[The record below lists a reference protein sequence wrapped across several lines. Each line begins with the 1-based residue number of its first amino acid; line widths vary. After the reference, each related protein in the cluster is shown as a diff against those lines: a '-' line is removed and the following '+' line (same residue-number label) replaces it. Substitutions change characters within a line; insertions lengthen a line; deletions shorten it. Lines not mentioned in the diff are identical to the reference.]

1 MDQFNKSCNLVLI
14 RKLVLLYVTVHIL
27 LGATLSYYPLQFV
40 RYLMFLHIA
49 GGEIAFPN
57 FKDFMNSD
65 GPFQLSYP
73 DANLQP
79 TKFAINDEARNFPK
93 EAIERLGEGQ
103 KAKEKADKTLKTISG
118 PISNIGAQFKP
129 KNITQPVLISILKP
143 EPFGIVAASNNYIS
157 VGKLFI

>member
-1 MDQFNKSCNLVLI
+1 
-14 RKLVLLYVTVHIL
+14 
-27 LGATLSYYPLQFV
+27 
-40 RYLMFLHIA
+40 MFLHIA

-118 PISNIGAQFKP
+118 PIWNIGAQFKLT
-129 KNITQPVLISILKP
+129 NITQPVLKP
-143 EPFGIVAASNNYIS
+143 KPFGFVVACNNVIS
-157 VGKLFI
+157 VRELFIWNNIVGSH

>member
-1 MDQFNKSCNLVLI
+1 
-14 RKLVLLYVTVHIL
+14 
-27 LGATLSYYPLQFV
+27 
-40 RYLMFLHIA
+40 MFLHIA

-118 PISNIGAQFKP
+118 PTSNIRAQFEP
-129 KNITQPVLISILKP
+129 KNLTQPLLILILKP
-143 EPFGIVAASNNYIS
+143 KPFSFVVSSNNVIS
-157 VGKLFI
+157 VGELFIWINNNASR

>member
-1 MDQFNKSCNLVLI
+1 
-14 RKLVLLYVTVHIL
+14 
-27 LGATLSYYPLQFV
+27 
-40 RYLMFLHIA
+40 MFLHIA

-118 PISNIGAQFKP
+118 PISNIGAQFKL
-129 KNITQPVLISILKP
+129 KNITQPVLILILKRK
-143 EPFGIVAASNNYIS
+143 PFGFVAASNNFVS
-157 VGKLFI
+157 VGELFIWNNNVASR

>member
-1 MDQFNKSCNLVLI
+1 
-14 RKLVLLYVTVHIL
+14 
-27 LGATLSYYPLQFV
+27 
-40 RYLMFLHIA
+40 MFLHIA

-118 PISNIGAQFKP
+118 PIWNIGAQFKP
-129 KNITQPVLISILKP
+129 KNITQPVLILILKP
-143 EPFGIVAASNNYIS
+143 KPFGFVAASNNVIL
-157 VGKLFI
+157 VGELFIWNNYVGSH

>member
-1 MDQFNKSCNLVLI
+1 
-14 RKLVLLYVTVHIL
+14 
-27 LGATLSYYPLQFV
+27 
-40 RYLMFLHIA
+40 MFLHIA

-103 KAKEKADKTLKTISG
+103 KAREKADKTLKTISG
-118 PISNIGAQFKP
+118 PKSNIGVQFKP
-129 KNITQPVLISILKP
+129 KNLTQSVLILILKP
-143 EPFGIVAASNNYIS
+143 KPFGIVVASNNFIS
-157 VGKLFI
+157 VGELGEQCC

>member
-1 MDQFNKSCNLVLI
+1 
-14 RKLVLLYVTVHIL
+14 
-27 LGATLSYYPLQFV
+27 
-40 RYLMFLHIA
+40 MFLHIA

-118 PISNIGAQFKP
+118 PISNIGVQFKP
-129 KNITQPVLISILKP
+129 KNHSTCTDFNTKAKAIWLCSSKQQRRLSREAL
-143 EPFGIVAASNNYIS
+143 
-157 VGKLFI
+157 

>member
-1 MDQFNKSCNLVLI
+1 
-14 RKLVLLYVTVHIL
+14 
-27 LGATLSYYPLQFV
+27 
-40 RYLMFLHIA
+40 MFSHIA

-143 EPFGIVAASNNYIS
+143 KPFGFVAASNNVVS
-157 VGKLFI
+157 LGKLFI

>member
-1 MDQFNKSCNLVLI
+1 
-14 RKLVLLYVTVHIL
+14 
-27 LGATLSYYPLQFV
+27 
-40 RYLMFLHIA
+40 MFLHIA

-118 PISNIGAQFKP
+118 PIWNIGAQFKP
-129 KNITQPVLISILKP
+129 KNLSLLILILKP
-143 EPFGIVAASNNYIS
+143 KPFGFVVACNNVIS
-157 VGKLFI
+157 VGELFIWNNNVASC

>member
-1 MDQFNKSCNLVLI
+1 
-14 RKLVLLYVTVHIL
+14 
-27 LGATLSYYPLQFV
+27 
-40 RYLMFLHIA
+40 MFLHIA

-143 EPFGIVAASNNYIS
+143 KPFGFVAASNKDVS
-157 VGKLFI
+157 VGKLFRRLSREALYLKQQCC

>member
-1 MDQFNKSCNLVLI
+1 
-14 RKLVLLYVTVHIL
+14 
-27 LGATLSYYPLQFV
+27 
-40 RYLMFLHIA
+40 MFLHIA

-118 PISNIGAQFKP
+118 PIWNIGAQFKP
-129 KNITQPVLISILKP
+129 KNITQPVLILILKP
-143 EPFGIVAASNNYIS
+143 KPFVFVATSNNVIS
-157 VGKLFI
+157 EGRSLSETTMLLAARKQNGFDLRFVQSINDSAGSRL

>member
-1 MDQFNKSCNLVLI
+1 
-14 RKLVLLYVTVHIL
+14 
-27 LGATLSYYPLQFV
+27 
-40 RYLMFLHIA
+40 MFLHIA

-118 PISNIGAQFKP
+118 PIWNIGAQFKP
-129 KNITQPVLISILKP
+129 KNITQPVLILILKP
-143 EPFGIVAASNNYIS
+143 KPFGFVAASKKVTS
-157 VGKLFI
+157 VEELFIWNNNVATC

>member
-1 MDQFNKSCNLVLI
+1 
-14 RKLVLLYVTVHIL
+14 
-27 LGATLSYYPLQFV
+27 
-40 RYLMFLHIA
+40 MFLHIA

-93 EAIERLGEGQ
+93 EAIEQLGEGQ
-103 KAKEKADKTLKTISG
+103 KAKEKADKILETIEGHCIYIRSVSFNSQFFLKVAIAQCNGHTLAGISTLALFVWWQCLY
-118 PISNIGAQFKP
+118 PSFRST
-129 KNITQPVLISILKP
+129 TQ
-143 EPFGIVAASNNYIS
+143 NQ
-157 VGKLFI
+157 KLFLRRDLYFLPT